1 MKLTMIISILL
12 LMFLSGCG
20 KETTS
25 YFVCSYGTTSPKYYS
40 LVIDTQKKNL
50 FFDNWKE
57 RKYEES
63 APNYLESKLPFGT
76 TGGTDTVQFDT
87 VTGRLSYLTEYTNMS
102 GYPDGQTIRY
112 QCKKSEKL
120 I

>member
-1 MKLTMIISILL
+1 MKLTVIISILL

-25 YFVCSYGTTSPKYYS
+25 YFVCSYGTTFPEYYS

-50 FFDNWKE
+50 LFDNREE

-87 VTGRLSYLTEYTNMS
+87 VTGRLSYVTEYTNDS
-102 GYPDGQTIRY
+102 GYPAEQTIRY
-112 QCKKSEKL
+112 KCKKSKKL